1 MKRFYER
8 MAAETSTARDDLMSA
23 PFIQYALQ
31 GDLSRSQYV
40 AFLTQAYHHVKHT
53 VPLLMS
59 LGSRLPAAHG
69 WLQQAVVEYVEE
81 EVGHDEWIL
90 SDIEACGADANAVRH
105 GTPAHATE
113 LMVAYAY
120 HQIDRQNPIG
130 FFGMVHVLEGTS
142 VAAATDAASAL
153 QKSLGLPDR
162 AFTYLNSHG
171 NLDQEHVKFFET
183 LMNRIE
189 DPNDQAAIIH
199 CAQRFYRL
207 YGDIFRSLP
216 MPSQQQSKARHAA

>member
-1 MKRFYER
+1 MSYFYER
-8 MAAETSTARDDLMSA
+8 LAAQTQDARSGLLST
-23 PFIQYALQ
+23 PFIQDALR
-31 GDLSRSQYV
+31 GRLSKLQYV
-40 AFLTQAYHHVKHT
+40 AFLTQAYHHVRHT

-59 LGSRLPAAHG
+59 LGSRLPAAYS
-69 WLQQAVVEYVEE
+69 WLQHAVVEYVEE

-90 SDIEACGADANAVRH
+90 SDIKACGADAEAVRF
-105 GTPAHATE
+105 GTPSHATD

-120 HQIDRQNPIG
+120 HQIDRLNPMG

-153 QKSLGLPDR
+153 QKSLHLPDG

-171 NLDQEHVKFFET
+171 NLDQEHVKFFEG

-189 DPNDQAAIIH
+189 NPQDQAVIIH
-199 CAQRFYRL
+199 CAQRFYKL

-216 MPSQQQSKARHAA
+216 HHSVQAEVAHAA